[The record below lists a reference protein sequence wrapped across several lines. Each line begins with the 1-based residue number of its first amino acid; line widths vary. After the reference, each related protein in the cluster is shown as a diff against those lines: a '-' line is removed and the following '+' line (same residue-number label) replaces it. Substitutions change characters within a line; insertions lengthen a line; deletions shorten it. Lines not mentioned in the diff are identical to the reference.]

1 MDKLLVNRYKIVSAL
16 GFGGFGETLLA
27 HDTQMPSQR
36 LVVVKRLKPNNQ
48 NAHTSLQLIKQLFQK
63 EAVVLEELGNHC
75 GQIPQL
81 YSYFTDGGEFYLVQE
96 YIEGKN
102 MAHFGQITSEHATII
117 LSSLLNTLKYIHS
130 KNIIHRDIKPENIIL
145 RDSDRLPVLIDF
157 GAVKETMGAVTL
169 GSGSTV
175 SSVIVGTRGFMAPEQ
190 SAGRTMFSS
199 DLYALGMTIISGMTG
214 KLPIEMSMNPLTG
227 ELDWQSYVAKLEP
240 KLAEVLD
247 RSIKV
252 DLGSR
257 YPTAEA
263 MYQDLHHSKQSVRS
277 TLPSQAN
284 TFVISP
290 KFDGNRQYSSDLQ
303 TLVNTKV
310 ANSQVAADQIKNF
323 SQLSLKPIIVTLLLI
338 TLGLVS
344 GLFIT
349 QEIMKTQQKAAQ
361 AEQEKQEAEQKAAQ
375 AEQETREA
383 EQKAAQAEQETR
395 EAEQKRLE
403 AEKKAV
409 QQEQQRLAT
418 VARQA
423 REERQ
428 RLAAERKRIKS
439 LASSDVGISNT
450 INSEAVQGNSSS
462 STTWQSTCGH
472 SYIPGA
478 QWWAVKGPSNA
489 LSAVKNNY
497 CGDAFITK
505 KETQAASF
513 TSESAAWSFANRLSQ
528 ESGFQFWVTK
538 SSQSR

>member
-102 MAHFGQITSEHATII
+102 MAQFGQITSEHATII

-361 AEQEKQEAEQKAAQ
+361 AEQE
-375 AEQETREA
+375 
-383 EQKAAQAEQETR
+383 TR